1 MLENKNQYSIQ
12 IYSQSIWKRVT
23 SNGQI
28 LRKKWNS
35 FADRFAFE
43 IDLVRILQ
51 LIKILFHC
59 QKKIFQ
65 GKKCNDLFVNRFKN
79 DEFSHLFLKRKKA
92 MKINWFEK
100 KSNFFVILD
109 LTRRLFCLLWTFSE
123 FLIFNV
129 SKQKSTKN
137 LGFISLQWRLRI
149 LKLQQTNKHLEQ
161 KKSVKST
168 FIFCL
173 ILDLFSRMKTQRKLI
188 C

>member
-100 KSNFFVILD
+100 KI
-109 LTRRLFCLLWTFSE
+109 E
-123 FLIFNV
+123 FLCYSRFNEKTFLFALNV
-129 SKQKSTKN
+129 QWVFDFQRVKTKIN
-137 LGFISLQWRLRI
+137 
-149 LKLQQTNKHLEQ
+149 
-161 KKSVKST
+161 
-168 FIFCL
+168 
-173 ILDLFSRMKTQRKLI
+173 
-188 C
+188 